1 MQRLVTA
8 AVGVP
13 LTLAAVFFLPGIWFF
28 AIMALLIEAAVA
40 EYVAIVRPRAPHA
53 PLRALLL
60 FVPIAAAGLAAAFS
74 EAREPGPLGY
84 PPVQLL
90 LGGLLLSVGV
100 GSLLLAVAHAARGDG
115 LRHRR
120 HRLRHPLLRAA
131 DREPPPPAAAR
142 PLDALP
148 AARHR
153 LAGDTAA
160 YYFGSSF
167 GRHKMAPVV
176 RPKKTWEGAVAG
188 LAVAL
193 VAAAVWSVALRRVR
207 PGMLVLAAMTGVA
220 AQVGDLV
227 ESMIKRGAG
236 VKDSGRLF
244 PGHGGMLDRMDA
256 MLAAPV
262 LLLGAGSWE
271 TAGLKPR
278 APLEARGMPA
288 RGAGLRVP
296 TP

>member
-100 GSLLLAVAHAARGDG
+100 GSLLLLSRTPLEETVFAIGVIGFGIPYFALPIAS
-115 LRHRR
+115 L
-120 HRLRHPLLRAA
+120 HRLQQLDPWMLFLL
-131 DREPPPPAAAR
+131 
-142 PLDALP
+142 
-148 AARHR
+148 
-153 LAGDTAA
+153 LAIVWLGDTAA
-160 YYFGSSF
+160 YYIGKRW
-167 GRHKMAPVV
+167 GRRRLAPVLSP
-176 RPKKTWEGAVAG
+176 RKSWEGAIAG
-188 LAVAL
+188 FATSIAATVVWSYWRESRLDLAL
-193 VAAAVWSVALRRVR
+193 VA
-207 PGMLVLAAMTGVA
+207 VA
-220 AQVGDLV
+220 AITAAASQLGDLV
-227 ESMIKRGAG
+227 ESLVKRAAG
-236 VKDSGRLF
+236 VKDSGGVL
-244 PGHGGMLDRMDA
+244 PGHGGIYDRLDA
-256 MLAAPV
+256 MFLAAPV
-262 LLLGAGSWE
+262 MLLGLWLAGH
-271 TAGLKPR
+271 
-278 APLEARGMPA
+278 EAA
-288 RGAGLRVP
+288 R
-296 TP
+296 

>member
-13 LTLAAVFFLPGIWFF
+13 LTLAAVFFLPGVWFF
-28 AIMALLIEAAVA
+28 AIMALLLEAAVA

-100 GSLLLAVAHAARGDG
+100 GSLLLLSRTPLEETVFAIGVIGFGIPYFALPIAS
-115 LRHRR
+115 L
-120 HRLRHPLLRAA
+120 HRLQQLDPWLLF
-131 DREPPPPAAAR
+131 
-142 PLDALP
+142 LL
-148 AARHR
+148 
-153 LAGDTAA
+153 LAIVWLGDTAA
-160 YYFGSSF
+160 FYFGSRF
-167 GRHKMAPVV
+167 GRHHMAPVV
-176 RPKKTWEGAVAG
+176 SPKKTWEGAVAG

-193 VAAAVWSVALRRVR
+193 VAGAVWSVARHGALR
-207 PGMLVLAAMTGVA
+207 PGILVLAAMTGVA

-236 VKDSGRLF
+236 VKDSGRLL

-256 MLAAPV
+256 MLFAAPV
-262 LLLGAGSWE
+262 LLLGAWLLGNG
-271 TAGLKPR
+271 T
-278 APLEARGMPA
+278 
-288 RGAGLRVP
+288 V
-296 TP
+296 